1 MSKRICKNCGS
12 IDIRTTKY
20 SDGGKC
26 YVCNDCCSIGV
37 SDVFPEYT
45 VFNRLTSSPEVLAE
59 KLVYHIYLTDC
70 LQRKR
75 SYWRSTFFPCNKFL
89 TKEKAI
95 AATVEELNKEW
106 KNE

>member
-26 YVCNDCCSIGV
+26 YVCNDCCRIGL

-45 VFNRLTSSPEVLAE
+45 VFYRLTSSPETLAE
-59 KLVYHIYLTDC
+59 KFVYYASVKIGRETRLGWLSTITGDRFYYLH
-70 LQRKR
+70 
-75 SYWRSTFFPCNKFL
+75 S
-89 TKEKAI
+89 EAI
-95 AATVEELNKEW
+95 AATVAELKKEW
-106 KNE
+106 KSV